1 MKPIFEKVSGSDYQ
15 SFYTEEIVRSSFNDP
30 WHFHPEVEILYI
42 KEGFGTKFVGDNVSP
57 FFPDEIVIVGSNIPH
72 VWSSSSEYLVEKNS
86 MGNKL
91 SCKAICIQ
99 FNEKFLG
106 ETFLGIPE
114 YNKIKRFLQ
123 EARRGIQFGSKI
135 REKLVPHIKGL
146 TRLSGMGKLIEL
158 LRILDIM
165 SNSKDYKYLSL
176 PSVWNGTINTS
187 DKDRMATIYEYVIKK
202 FSGKIIFKELA
213 SQVNL
218 TPESFCRYFKLRT
231 GKALSAFINEVRIG
245 NGCKMLIE
253 GKYSISQ
260 ICYASGF
267 NSLSNFNRQF
277 KKIKGL
283 TPSEYKLRYF
293 KEY

>member
-135 REKLVPHIKGL
+135 RENLVPHIKGL